1 MFNNG
6 ISMTDSTGF
15 MLYDLTTEQITVKTS
30 PDAERMARTAK
41 AILQMAGEDLKKINE
56 VK

>member
-6 ISMTDSTGF
+6 ISMTDSTGY
-15 MLYDLTTEQITVKTS
+15 MLYDLTADRLTVQTS

-41 AILQMAGEDLKKINE
+41 AILQMATEDLRKK
-56 VK
+56 